1 MSEMFNQYVVS
12 YMRNGKWY
20 RDSERHENIKS
31 VTKRLNEL
39 KQKGKYENY
48 KIVYRKISKW
58 FDLGSENYD

>member
-12 YMRNGKWY
+12 YMKNGKWY

-39 KQKGKYENY
+39 KKKNKYEDY

-58 FDLGSENYD
+58 FDFGVDK